1 MWSLS
6 PKDKPVSNTSSS
18 ASILALG
25 TAVPPFKA
33 AQQDIG
39 DWMAEAFEGQRALQR
54 LVRMAHRYSGIETR
68 HGCTNDYHVPVA
80 ESRFA
85 PGRLPAESPTTAERM
100 EVYQRESVPLGTRA
114 AQDALARYAQA
125 ARATS
130 PDVAATITHL
140 ITVSC
145 TGFFAPG
152 LDFGI
157 AQALN
162 LAPTVARQ
170 HVGFMGCSAAF
181 NGLRA
186 ARDIARSQ
194 PDARVLV
201 VCVELSSLHM
211 QPSTERDL
219 LVAASLFAD
228 GASAALVGQR
238 APGQPGLFDLDGF
251 HSQIKPDTADEMVWQ
266 IGDHGFSL
274 RLSPRIPDHLA
285 EVAPGALIGL
295 FMEDER
301 PAFWAIHP
309 GGRAI
314 VDRLVD
320 IYGLEAKEIASTY
333 DILRRYGNMSSAT
346 ILFVLDDLY
355 CRLQTGAL
363 ALHDMDDDVE
373 GNPAQAGVA
382 MAFGPGLVVEM
393 ARLRFVAEQE

>member
-1 MWSLS
+1 MSNS
-6 PKDKPVSNTSSS
+6 PSG

-33 AQQDIG
+33 AQQEIG
-39 DWMAEAFEGQRALQR
+39 EWMAEAFAGQRALQR

-85 PGRLPAESPTTAERM
+85 PGRSPAESPTTAERM
-100 EVYQRESVPLGTRA
+100 EIYQRESVPLGTRA

-125 ARATS
+125 AGKNLD
-130 PDVAATITHL
+130 DVAASITHL

-157 AQALN
+157 AQALH
-162 LAPTVARQ
+162 LAPTIARQ
-170 HVGFMGCSAAF
+170 HIGFMGCSAAF

-186 ARDIARSQ
+186 AHDIARSQ

-211 QPSTERDL
+211 QPSSERDL

-228 GASAALVGQR
+228 GASAALVGWR
-238 APGQPGLFDLDGF
+238 APGQPGLFELDGF

-285 EVAPGALIGL
+285 EVAPDALTGL
-295 FMEDER
+295 FDGRER

-314 VDRLVD
+314 VDRLAD
-320 IYGLEAKEIASTY
+320 IYGLDAQAVASTY

-346 ILFVLDDLY
+346 ILFVLDDLH
-355 CRLQTGAL
+355 CRWQTGAL
-363 ALHDMDDDVE
+363 TLDDVND
-373 GNPAQAGVA
+373 NPAQAGVA

-393 ARLRFVAEQE
+393 ARLRFVAEQA

>member
-1 MWSLS
+1 ML
-6 PKDKPVSNTSSS
+6 KTVHVKP
-18 ASILALG
+18 A
-25 TAVPPFKA
+25 
-33 AQQDIG
+33 
-39 DWMAEAFEGQRALQR
+39 
-54 LVRMAHRYSGIETR
+54 
-68 HGCTNDYHVPVA
+68 
-80 ESRFA
+80 
-85 PGRLPAESPTTAERM
+85 
-100 EVYQRESVPLGTRA
+100 
-114 AQDALARYAQA
+114 
-125 ARATS
+125 
-130 PDVAATITHL
+130 DVAASITHL

-157 AQALN
+157 AQSLN
-162 LAPTVARQ
+162 LSPTVARQ
-170 HVGFMGCSAAF
+170 HIGFMGCSAAF

-194 PDARVLV
+194 PEARVLV

-211 QPSTERDL
+211 QPSIERDL

-266 IGDHGFSL
+266 IGNHGFSL

-285 EVAPGALIGL
+285 AIAPDVLTGL
-295 FMEDER
+295 FEGEER

-320 IYGLEAKEIASTY
+320 IYELGTKEIASTY

-346 ILFVLDDLY
+346 ILFVLDDLH
-355 CRLQTGAL
+355 CRLRTGAL
-363 ALHDMDDDVE
+363 TLDDAE
-373 GNPAQAGVA
+373 SNSAQAGVA

-393 ARLRFVAEQE
+393 ARLRLVGEYSG